1 MRDQIQNV
9 LLEHVAVYFQND
21 PALWQVY
28 SEALIANAKQKNL
41 DLKTAKMAD
50 IVGVLKAEIQAI
62 RQSGHR
68 GASIFNWVT
77 NFVLWTCVLAKD
89 PWVFVGKTDGKNGK
103 RKYIWQE
110 YTCAFAGKIHFRYI
124 MCLTPL
130 ADQIERAWY
139 RLGFRMKL
147 IFHEPGSVATFTG
160 YNFMVKLVFPTPG
173 PNETSSPGTR
183 EMFLY
188 YSLFE
193 FI

>member
-1 MRDQIQNV
+1 MV
-9 LLEHVAVYFQND
+9 SASTFGKSTLALS
-21 PALWQVY
+21 PA
-28 SEALIANAKQKNL
+28 K
-41 DLKTAKMAD
+41 
-50 IVGVLKAEIQAI
+50 
-62 RQSGHR
+62 
-68 GASIFNWVT
+68 SI
-77 NFVLWTCVLAKD
+77 
-89 PWVFVGKTDGKNGK
+89 
-103 RKYIWQE
+103 
-110 YTCAFAGKIHFRYI
+110 RYI